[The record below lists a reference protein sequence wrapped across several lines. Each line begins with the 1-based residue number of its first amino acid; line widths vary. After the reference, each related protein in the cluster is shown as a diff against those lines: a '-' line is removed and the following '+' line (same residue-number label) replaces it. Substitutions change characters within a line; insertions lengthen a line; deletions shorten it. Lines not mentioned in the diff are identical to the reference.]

1 MISPGN
7 LQLLKYASV
16 VNKLILIERWLGNAC
31 QVKYRL
37 EHLIANRML
46 ELVSS
51 NLRSLGR
58 ELHSYFLSKSFE

>member
-1 MISPGN
+1 MISIGN

-16 VNKLILIERWLGNAC
+16 VNKLILIERWLDNGC
-31 QVKYRL
+31 QVKYRS

-58 ELHSYFLSKSFE
+58 ELHFYFLSKSFK